1 MKEILSNVRG
11 RKLLNDL
18 WSVSHFPWISH
29 FLTICYMYTDY
40 RQYRWYRQ
48 CDLPDP
54 PTYQPESLTI
64 PIREVHSIYAPKIQ
78 ALPERGVLPLAR
90 IFLEDLSTMPW
101 GPSKVIIYHP
111 KVIISPQK
119 CVLIPQ
125 NRSFYHI
132 SLSKMNYALLSKNV
146 VGSNFSSRST
156 SVHLQ
161 YLRLPLF
168 TSTSFN
174 EPSSG
179 LP

>member
-78 ALPERGVLPLAR
+78 ALPERGGCSAPCQDFFRGFVHNALRALQSDHLPP
-90 IFLEDLSTMPW
+90 ISDNVP
-101 GPSKVIIYHP
+101 PKVRLYSPELIIYH
-111 KVIISPQK
+111 IY
-119 CVLIPQ
+119 L
-125 NRSFYHI
+125 SF
-132 SLSKMNYALLSKNV
+132 SLSKIVYAL
-146 VGSNFSSRST
+146 
-156 SVHLQ
+156 
-161 YLRLPLF
+161 
-168 TSTSFN
+168 
-174 EPSSG
+174 
-179 LP
+179 